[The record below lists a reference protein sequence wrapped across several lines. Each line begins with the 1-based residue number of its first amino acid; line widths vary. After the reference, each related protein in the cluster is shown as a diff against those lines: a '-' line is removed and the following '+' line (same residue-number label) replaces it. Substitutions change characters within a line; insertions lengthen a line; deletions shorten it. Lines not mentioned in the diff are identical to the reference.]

1 MAARPTPVTPALPV
15 PPLPST
21 MASTTAAVRVPEDSS
36 LWDRLTNWAA
46 ENKTVV
52 YTIAGVA
59 VVITGAGMVY
69 YLKSN
74 RSSQDSA
81 SSPMSATKLSKKE
94 RRKRKEAERKAAAEA
109 SNKAASTDS
118 DESATKKPA
127 AASVAAVEE
136 DLPEVTEAT
145 VQAMGPEERKKMA
158 LKLKEAGNKAYGAKD
173 LDRAIDLYSK
183 AILCKQDPVYY
194 SNRAACYSALND
206 WEKVVEDTTAA
217 ISIDPEYIKALNR
230 RANAYD
236 RLNKFRE
243 SLLDYTA
250 SCIIDGFKN
259 EASAQ
264 AVERLLKKFAET
276 KAKELM
282 ATRPAKLP
290 SPTFVGNYLQSF
302 RAKARPAGLDD
313 TIDLAEDT
321 GKGQLRLGLQ
331 ALDKKTADGYEEA
344 SAAFA
349 RALELGD
356 LGEYEAL
363 AYNLRGTFLC
373 LLGKHEEALAALTK
387 SIELD
392 PTMTQSYIKRASMN
406 LELGA
411 PTLAEEDFAKA
422 LEQNSSD
429 ADIYYHRAQ
438 LHFIKSEFG
447 EAAKDYQKSID
458 LDRDF
463 IFSHI
468 QLGVTQY
475 KLGSIASSMATFR
488 RCEKNFSKV
497 PDVYNYHGELLLDQ
511 GRYQDAID
519 KFDKAIEMEKETKP
533 MNMNVLPLINKSLAL
548 FQWKQDFS
556 EAEKI
561 CSKALIIDPECDI
574 AVATMAQLLLQ
585 QGKVTD
591 ALTYFERAA
600 DLARTEGELV
610 NALSY
615 AEATRTQIHVQEK
628 YPSLAAKLQGMGSVL
643 R

>member
-1 MAARPTPVTPALPV
+1 MAARPPIVSPPVGAF
-15 PPLPST
+15 PPIPT
-21 MASTTAAVRVPEDSS
+21 TTAAIPVADNSS
-36 LWDRLTNWAA
+36 FWDRLSGWVS
-46 ENKTVV
+46 ENKAVV

-59 VVITGAGMVY
+59 VVVTGAGVVY
-69 YLKSN
+69 Y
-74 RSSQDSA
+74 SQNSQSRD
-81 SSPMSATKLSKKE
+81 SSPKLSKKE
-94 RRKRKEAERKAAAEA
+94 RRKRKEAERKTGAASDSDKSADGDKAAAKQPVAAPA
-109 SNKAASTDS
+109 S
-118 DESATKKPA
+118 
-127 AASVAAVEE
+127 AVEE
-136 DLPEVTEAT
+136 ELPEINEST
-145 VQAMGPEERKKMA
+145 VLAMSLDERKKLA

-217 ISIDPEYIKALNR
+217 INIDAEYIKALNR
-230 RANAYD
+230 RANAFD
-236 RLNKFRE
+236 RLGKYSE

-276 KAKELM
+276 KAKEM
-282 ATRPAKLP
+282 METRPAKLP

-302 RAKARPAGLDD
+302 RAKPRPEGLDD
-313 TIDLAEDT
+313 AADLAEDS

-331 ALDKKTADGYEEA
+331 SLDKKTADGYEEA
-344 SAAFA
+344 SAAFSKA
-349 RALELGD
+349 IEQGGLDEN
-356 LGEYEAL
+356 EAL

-373 LLGKHEEALAALTK
+373 LLGKHEDALAALSK

-392 PTMTQSYIKRASMN
+392 ENMTQSYIKRASMN

-411 PTLAEEDFAKA
+411 PSMAEEDFTKA
-422 LEQNSSD
+422 LEKNSAD
-429 ADIYYHRAQ
+429 PDIYYHRAQ
-438 LHFIKSEFG
+438 LHFIKGEFG

-458 LDRDF
+458 LDKDF

-511 GRYQDAID
+511 GRYQDAIE

-556 EAEKI
+556 EAEKL

-628 YPSLAAKLQGMGSVL
+628 YPSLAAKLQGMGTVL